1 MGDGALKKVHG
12 IWWAGLFSE
21 SYAKHVTLYG
31 NEISVSLFWDKR
43 PEKMFQ
49 ELKRIGF
56 EVTED
61 YKGIYYVSGIPGMP
75 TQMPFCRQAF
85 QQIKLYTTI

>member
-1 MGDGALKKVHG
+1 
-12 IWWAGLFSE
+12 
-21 SYAKHVTLYG
+21 
-31 NEISVSLFWDKR
+31 
-43 PEKMFQ
+43 MFQ

-61 YKGIYYVSGIPGMP
+61 YKGVYYVSGIPGMP